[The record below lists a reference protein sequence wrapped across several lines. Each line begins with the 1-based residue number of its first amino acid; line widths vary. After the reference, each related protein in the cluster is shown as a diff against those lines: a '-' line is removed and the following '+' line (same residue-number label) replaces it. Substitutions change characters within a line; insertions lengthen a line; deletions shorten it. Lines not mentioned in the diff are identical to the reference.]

1 MSPSRTRLAAST
13 CVSILA
19 AAAWL
24 GTVSGA
30 QAQTAAVGPTK
41 PVLIVN
47 PPSEPV
53 PVEGSL
59 GVVAL
64 DDPAFQPF
72 QHAALAVIQPGFAG
86 GSATFT
92 VPDGKR
98 LVIEYVSFNIPL
110 ANGQA
115 VLGVSVDVVNS
126 NANQIPIRHEIPV
139 LYTVADSSFLR
150 SIGASATRL
159 YADPGSTVTIRAA
172 RSGSTGQDIAPVNVS
187 GYLVDLP

>member
-1 MSPSRTRLAAST
+1 MSSLKKRLAVAT

-19 AAAWL
+19 AAAWV
-24 GTVSGA
+24 GTVFGA
-30 QAQTAAVGPTK
+30 HAQPAAVGPTK

-59 GVVAL
+59 GVTDL
-64 DDPAFQPF
+64 DNPAFQPF
-72 QHAALAVIQPGFAG
+72 QHAALAIIQPGFSG

-92 VPDGKR
+92 VPAGKR

-110 ANGQA
+110 TNGQS
-115 VLGVSVDVVNS
+115 VLGVSVEVENS
-126 NANQIPIRHEIPV
+126 NANQIPIGHEIPV
-139 LYTVADSSFLR
+139 LYTVADSTLLR

-159 YADPGSTVTIRAA
+159 YADPGSTVRIRAA

-187 GYLVDLP
+187 GYFVDLP